1 MFGKILYFISISF
14 LLIFMGANL
23 NNRCDISLVIR
34 VFKDVPIFL
43 SMTLSFLLGN
53 IAMFPFLIG
62 SRNKVKKAEKQAT
75 AYPAVKTVELKKPK
89 RSWFSRKKTEANLV
103 NAPQETGEPTQQD
116 TVDQSTVQHV

>member
-43 SMTLSFLLGN
+43 SMMLSFLLGN
-53 IAMFPFLIG
+53 IAMIPFLIG
-62 SRNKVKKAEKQAT
+62 SRNKIRKAEKQAT
-75 AYPAVKTVELKKPK
+75 AYPAVKTVELKTPK
-89 RSWFSRKKTEANLV
+89 RSWFGRKKTEANFA
-103 NAPQETGEPTQQD
+103 NALQEADEPTQQN